1 MKTLLCVLIAISA
14 CIPSFELAEAGGD
27 HRASIDQKWRNV
39 ERWRKAQ
46 DLKHRELWSEASR
59 ALKSQDGHVPD
70 RSKLG
75 AHGAF
80 SGTDHRSSSFPMKW

>member
-14 CIPSFELAEAGGD
+14 CVLSYQRTEAGGD

-46 DLKHRELWSEASR
+46 DVKYNEIWSEASR
-59 ALKSQDGHVPD
+59 ALKSQDRQVPD
-70 RSKLG
+70 RSKLSPNE
-75 AHGAF
+75 AF
-80 SGTDHRSSSFPMKW
+80 SGNDHSSSSFPMKW